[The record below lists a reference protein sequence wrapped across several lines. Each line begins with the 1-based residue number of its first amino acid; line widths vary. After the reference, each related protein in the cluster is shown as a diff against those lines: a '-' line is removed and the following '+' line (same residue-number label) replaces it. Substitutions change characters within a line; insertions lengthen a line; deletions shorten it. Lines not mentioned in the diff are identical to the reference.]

1 MRGENENLD
10 KSRINKEL
18 LKSFQ
23 LIRRILKPF
32 ALKMQKRGFEV
43 KPLFLHPSF
52 TIFLWA
58 SGMTWEKVVRLSG
71 LAEGDLARLVLRTAD
86 HLRHLRGLRSV
97 FPDAAETSVQSIDLI
112 MKEPVV
118 SYYD

>member
-1 MRGENENLD
+1 MQF
-10 KSRINKEL
+10 KISKEL
-18 LKSFQ
+18 LNSFL
-23 LIRRILKPF
+23 LIKRILKPI
-32 ALKMQKRGFEV
+32 ALKMLKRGFEV
-43 KPLFLHPSF
+43 KPLYLHPAV
-52 TIFLWA
+52 TIFMWA
-58 SGMTWEKVVRLSG
+58 SGMNWEKVVRISG